1 MQVLEGSNE
10 ITLGKKKNN
19 IVAKQNK
26 TKKTGYV
33 EPYEIAISESQND
46 WTLAKWNGSTCGS
59 DVNCYCC

>member
-33 EPYEIAISESQND
+33 EPYEIAISES
-46 WTLAKWNGSTCGS
+46 
-59 DVNCYCC
+59 

>member
-10 ITLGKKKNN
+10 ITLGKKNNNNN

-33 EPYEIAISESQND
+33 EPYEIVISESQND
-46 WTLAKWNGSTCGS
+46 
-59 DVNCYCC
+59 

>member
-10 ITLGKKKNN
+10 ITLGKKKNNNN

-33 EPYEIAISESQND
+33 EPYEIVISESQND
-46 WTLAKWNGSTCGS
+46 
-59 DVNCYCC
+59 